1 MTISIRKNVDGNVVN
16 GKKAGNLTKAK
27 LYFIEADQYDDT
39 LPFPAKNGRE
49 RGNIP
54 LKAGEYWHA
63 IKTILDSVEQK
74 WTGAVDDVAAKITN
88 TTTFILGG
96 MDDEVFDLLEN
107 GIGKGFYVVFE
118 LCFPDETKRYL
129 IGNGCKPAKMTAFE
143 GGAQKD
149 KTGTTVTFEVVC
161 GELVSTYVG
170 SITLQAP
177 QAIAADAVSFALTS
191 NDTYEIANGA
201 ANTEIADVS
210 AITDADVNR
219 IITIKG
225 GGGAGPS
232 KIVAGGVASS
242 PFLLVGG
249 AEWVGVAGSQISFR
263 IMKDGAAS
271 YTLVEVYGSRS

>member
-1 MTISIRKNVDGNVVN
+1 MTISIRKNINGDVVN

-27 LYFIEADQYDDT
+27 LYFLEADQYDDS
-39 LPFPAKNGRE
+39 LPFPPKNGRE

-54 LKAGEYWHA
+54 LKAGEYWHT

-74 WTGAVDDVAAKITN
+74 WAGTVDEVAAKITN

-107 GIGKGFYVVFE
+107 GIGKGFYLVFE

-129 IGNGCKPAKMTAFE
+129 IGNGCKPAKMTAFD

-177 QAIAADAVSFALTS
+177 QAVTAIATTFALTS
-191 NDTYEIANGA
+191 ADTVQIAEGTTNAEIDNV
-201 ANTEIADVS
+201 T
-210 AITDADVNR
+210 AITDADINR
-219 IITIKG
+219 IITVKG

-232 KIVAGGVASS
+232 KIVSGGATGA
-242 PFLLVGG
+242 PFILVGG
-249 AEWVGVAGSQISFR
+249 EDWVGAAGSQISFR
-263 IMKDGAAS
+263 VMKDGTSS